1 MLTFNLKY
9 DTILPVMRDTN
20 KTFTVFWKTDNTIN
34 FKAFPMVKG
43 EPDHRAFNDAIVCA
57 GIISDTETDVRIEC
71 RKRND
76 RDGWDIEQVWPN

>member
-1 MLTFNLKY
+1 
-9 DTILPVMRDTN
+9 MRDKN
-20 KTFTVFWKTDNTIN
+20 KTFTVWWKVDDTLN

-43 EPDHRAFNDAIVCA
+43 EPDHRAFNDAIDFA
-57 GIISDTETDVRIEC
+57 GVVRRTIVFDVRIEC